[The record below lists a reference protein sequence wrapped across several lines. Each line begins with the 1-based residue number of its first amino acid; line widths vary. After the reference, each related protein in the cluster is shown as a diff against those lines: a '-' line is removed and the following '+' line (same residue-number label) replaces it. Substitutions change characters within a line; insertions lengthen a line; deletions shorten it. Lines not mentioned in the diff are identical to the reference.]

1 MAFVAAHVDKP
12 ALDAT
17 GHLKDAS
24 EMDFYNSESDDV
36 PLPHKNPSTTC
47 VSANNLDVLL
57 DAEKHNSDGEIELKA
72 ATSRKPR
79 KNKKKLNHGDSE
91 EDTDKDDHNFLN
103 TSLAS
108 ESSSDEFSIGE
119 ENPEI
124 ITNMELASTLP
135 SKSVPTTGCGSG
147 KRKRGVE
154 VVEIEDD
161 NSPFRVSECNT
172 PPIGN
177 SIIEDAQVTESNAPH
192 TKWSKSEAVK
202 KNPIHYFYEQVD
214 CGANGVVGNPG
225 DKHFKC
231 YHGNHKVLTLTKSM
245 KYNLTTLVTHL
256 KQNFPLMFKLF
267 SVLKDRSSD
276 QQATAEELDIASGK
290 KILDPEKAKAWFTNF
305 EAALQN
311 IHQAFQK
318 QAEVA
323 AVSLF
328 FLKKDLY

>member
-1 MAFVAAHVDKP
+1 K
-12 ALDAT
+12 
-17 GHLKDAS
+17 
-24 EMDFYNSESDDV
+24 
-36 PLPHKNPSTTC
+36 
-47 VSANNLDVLL
+47 
-57 DAEKHNSDGEIELKA
+57 
-72 ATSRKPR
+72 
-79 KNKKKLNHGDSE
+79 
-91 EDTDKDDHNFLN
+91 
-103 TSLAS
+103 
-108 ESSSDEFSIGE
+108 
-119 ENPEI
+119 
-124 ITNMELASTLP
+124 LASTLP
-135 SKSVPTTGCGSG
+135 SKSVPTTGRDSG

-161 NSPFRVSECNT
+161 DSPFRVSERNT

-177 SIIEDAQVTESNAPH
+177 SIIEDAQVTESNAPR
-192 TKWSKSEAVK
+192 TKRSKSEAVK

-231 YHGNHKVLTLTKSM
+231 YHGNRKVLTLTKSM

-305 EAALQN
+305 EAASQN

-328 FLKKDLY
+328 FKKKSFLLNLLDFIS